1 MEIFLVLIV
10 VSVLWF
16 LTKLI
21 YQSNSN
27 ALLNSKYRNDLE
39 NQRRE
44 KEEQR
49 KIYADHDNADGKW
62 WTSGNHLSPK
72 EKKKEPEIKKG
83 KRGGRYTEDKTKDG
97 RPYRRYF

>member
-1 MEIFLVLIV
+1 MIFPIFLLLIGIMAIV
-10 VSVLWF
+10 FF
-16 LTKLI
+16 LILMADK
-21 YQSNSN
+21 YEKP
-27 ALLNSKYRNDLE
+27 NSKYRNDLE
-39 NQRRE
+39 KQRRE

-49 KIYADHDNADGKW
+49 KIYADRDNADGKW
-62 WTSGNHLSPK
+62 WTSGNRLPPK